1 MKKTIQIIIEKV
13 LNFKELEKEIII
25 VDDCST
31 DGTSEIIELLSKKYP
46 EIKYIK
52 SLEKSWK
59 RSCNQKRVGDYIKGY
74 CFNSGCRFRV

>member
-1 MKKTIQIIIEKV
+1 MSWKK
-13 LNFKELEKEIII
+13 III

-52 SLEKSWK
+52 NVKNLEKELQSE
-59 RSCNQKRVGDYIKGY
+59 KGWRLY
-74 CFNSGCRFRV
+74 QRISF